1 MDYGQSSQSNN
12 AGFGSAISSG
22 SGNENQNINNSGDSL
37 NDTWYFPT
45 SNRDPRNVGSSA
57 VISSSQEIP
66 QTQQTGDIINSYP
79 QQINSE
85 TAQENPS
92 SDQLGEVI
100 NLEMP
105 PGSQF
110 SDTGT
115 KLESQEPFNAS
126 AIKTTEKLGKT
137 GIKEVDK
144 ALMRFREDGDA
155 ATFYQTAREMMTK
168 NLINSYGENAAWK
181 GDKAA

>member
-1 MDYGQSSQSNN
+1 
-12 AGFGSAISSG
+12 
-22 SGNENQNINNSGDSL
+22 
-37 NDTWYFPT
+37 
-45 SNRDPRNVGSSA
+45 
-57 VISSSQEIP
+57 
-66 QTQQTGDIINSYP
+66 
-79 QQINSE
+79 
-85 TAQENPS
+85 
-92 SDQLGEVI
+92 
-100 NLEMP
+100 MP

-115 KLESQEPFNAS
+115 KLEPQESFNAS